1 MQLILYDGAVNK
13 LRRHN
18 INLKNLDLDTMSSDY
33 QVLWDKKEELK
44 KAYKSAEKEIS
55 SMQKQREN
63 IAKYMGL
70 SNETVIGKSK
80 EFSL

>member
-1 MQLILYDGAVNK
+1 MRIISY
-13 LRRHN
+13 
-18 INLKNLDLDTMSSDY
+18 M
-33 QVLWDKKEELK
+33 EEFWERGFIHRLL
-44 KAYKSAEKEIS
+44 S

-70 SNETVIGKSK
+70 TNETVIGKSK